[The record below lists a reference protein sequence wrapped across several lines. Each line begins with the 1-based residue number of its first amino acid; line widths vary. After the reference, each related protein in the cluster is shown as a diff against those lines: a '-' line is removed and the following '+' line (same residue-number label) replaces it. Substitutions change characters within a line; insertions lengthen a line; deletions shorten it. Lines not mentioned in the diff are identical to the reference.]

1 MQGMKGLLIM
11 GSRGKVL
18 VLLLLLMMLFASTVG
33 AQPLELPGM
42 EIDFT
47 GEGGDLSLPIQI
59 LILLTILSLAPA
71 ILIMVTSF
79 TRIVVVLALIRNALA
94 TQQMPPNQ
102 VLVGLAL
109 FLTFFIMAPDLG
121 EINEQALQPY
131 LEGEMPQEEALEVGI
146 QPLRDFM
153 FRQTREKDVALF
165 YNLTDRDRPQNPDD
179 VETHVLI
186 PAFII
191 SELKKAFQ
199 IAFMIYIPFVMIDM
213 AVASILMSM
222 GMLMLPPVMISL
234 PFKILLFVLID
245 GWYLVIRSLMETF
258 N

>member
-109 FLTFFIMAPDLG
+109 FLTFFIMAPVLG